1 MADPTDCPICG
12 SRLAAGAACPQCLR
26 DVGLASGAA
35 EEPLPASGRRSR
47 LAVGAALAAAAGVVT
62 YTIAFAL
69 GRPLDGS
76 ESALWHWIV
85 CAALPDLAAVA
96 LVGGSI
102 AGIVAWVRI
111 LNSEGRLRGV
121 AWAAVGALLP
131 VAALCAGAPLSLFT
145 SDPGASLSPA
155 GPAPPT
161 YFVAEAEGGVAA
173 SVSAEERRRID
184 HLWDRLRRLPPQ
196 PTLDDVAALY
206 AAPDLEAL
214 KAMDAPARTAQARA
228 GTLGMPLLP
237 RSALSIPDLELYS
250 LTRVRFETAP
260 PEKPTAPGAA
270 AGDGGPCLAATATV
284 SDGRRVI
291 RFRLSRRRDGSGAV
305 SDWYFARGKVDFE

>member
-1 MADPTDCPICG
+1 MAEPMNCPTCG

-35 EEPLPASGRRSR
+35 EEPQPQPVSGRRSR
-47 LAVGAALAAAAGVVT
+47 LAVASALAAAAGVVT
-62 YTIAFAL
+62 HTIAFAL

-76 ESALWHWIV
+76 ESALWQWIV

-102 AGIVAWVRI
+102 AGIIAWVRI
-111 LNSEGRLRGV
+111 LNSDGRLRGV

-131 VAALCAGAPLSLFT
+131 FAALCAGAPFSLFT
-145 SDPGASLSPA
+145 SEPGGLLSQS

-161 YFVAEAEGGVAA
+161 YFVAEAEGGVAS

-214 KAMDAPARTAQARA
+214 KAMDSSARTAEARA

-260 PEKPTAPGAA
+260 PEKPSAPG
-270 AGDGGPCLAATATV
+270 DVGPCLAATATA

-305 SDWYFARGKVDFE
+305 SDWYFARGKVEFE